1 LVVAENGT
9 PSLEV
14 SFRSD
19 GHPPFIKRE
28 RENSPE
34 RHQWGKILGMPESI
48 FDSGIFLRARDLKN
62 CR

>member
-1 LVVAENGT
+1 LVVVENGT

-28 RENSPE
+28 REIHLNGTSGVKF
-34 RHQWGKILGMPESI
+34 WGMPESN
-48 FDSGIFLRARDLKN
+48 FRFGHFFARGV
-62 CR
+62 